1 MGKYWKKDEV
11 ERLGQ
16 KAQSQMPGECV
27 DTRGNERMDIEKLE
41 SFLMLAKLQHFTKTA
56 DELYISQPALS
67 KRIHAME
74 QELGVPLFN
83 RMETRPF

>member
-1 MGKYWKKDEV
+1 MGKYWKKD
-11 ERLGQ
+11 RGGKTGQ

>member
-1 MGKYWKKDEV
+1 
-11 ERLGQ
+11 
-16 KAQSQMPGECV
+16 
-27 DTRGNERMDIEKLE
+27 
-41 SFLMLAKLQHFTKTA
+41 MLAKLQHFTKTA

-83 RMETRPF
+83 RMGNQTFLTVHGEAFKPLC